1 MELDSDI
8 FNGNEEV
15 EVEDENSMFVMK
27 FPISCIVAAMEVI
40 WVFVWLII
48 WLFDDV
54 VENIIIL
61 FMRTWWEKSTNGEN
75 REMSKI

>member
-27 FPISCIVAAMEVI
+27 FPISYIVAAMEVI
-40 WVFVWLII
+40 
-48 WLFDDV
+48 
-54 VENIIIL
+54 
-61 FMRTWWEKSTNGEN
+61 
-75 REMSKI
+75 